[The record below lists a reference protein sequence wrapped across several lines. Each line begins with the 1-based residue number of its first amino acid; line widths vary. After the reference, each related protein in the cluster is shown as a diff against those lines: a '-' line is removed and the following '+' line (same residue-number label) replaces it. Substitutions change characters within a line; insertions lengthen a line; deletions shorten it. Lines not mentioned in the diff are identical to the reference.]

1 MKEYQVLAR
10 RYRPQSF
17 AAVVGQ
23 DAVVTTLKNALKL
36 NRTAHAYLFSGPRGT
51 GKTTFARLFAKALN
65 CEKLTAEGEPC
76 NNCASCREITNGT
89 SMDVMEIDGASNR
102 GIEEIRKIKDAV
114 AFAASGGRYKIYIID
129 EVHMLTRDAFN
140 ALLKT
145 LEEPPANVKFF
156 FATTEIHKVP
166 MTIISRCQRFQLQRI
181 PADLM
186 EQKLKGIL
194 SDIQAKVEDEALKI
208 VVQHSDGCLRD
219 AESLLDQTLS
229 FCEGEIT
236 AEMVR
241 TMLGVVSTES
251 FFELDRAGKRGELAV
266 AFKIVEELF
275 AKGKSPAAFIEG
287 LLDHFRMILLC
298 KFSPESTPAAYKE
311 SAGLY
316 TDEQCLSIIDDLI
329 ETQKNIKPSAWRI
342 YLEALLLRIMRS
354 HRLISVDRL
363 VQRLLELEAKMLNGQ
378 PSTTSVTASIPT
390 PAPMPLP
397 MPPPLPPKPVVV
409 APAPA
414 PAAKPVASIA
424 VEGMAPGRADT
435 LLQFATVEL
444 KGNLERKA
452 QIKS

>member
-1 MKEYQVLAR
+1 MADYQVLAR

-23 DAVVTTLKNALKL
+23 DAIVTTLKNALRL
-36 NRTAHAYLFSGPRGT
+36 NRTAHAYLFCGPRGT

-65 CEKLTAEGEPC
+65 CEKPTAEGEPC
-76 NNCASCREITNGT
+76 NTCTSCREVTAGT
-89 SMDVMEIDGASNR
+89 SIDVLEIDGASNR

-145 LEEPPANVKFF
+145 LEEPPQNVKFF

-181 PADLM
+181 SAELM
-186 EQKLKGIL
+186 EQKLRKIL
-194 SDIQAKVEDEALKI
+194 SDIQAKVEDEALRI
-208 VVQHSDGCLRD
+208 VIQHADGCLRD
-219 AESLLDQTLS
+219 AESLLDQILS
-229 FCEGEIT
+229 FCEGTIT

-241 TMLGVVSTES
+241 TVLGVVSTEA
-251 FFELDRAGKRGELAV
+251 FFELDRAGKRVELSV

-275 AKGKSPAAFIEG
+275 AQGKSPAAFIEG
-287 LLDHFRMILLC
+287 LLDHFRTILLC

-316 TDEQCLSIIDDLI
+316 TEEQCLSIIDDLI
-329 ETQKNIKPSAWRI
+329 ETQRNIKPSAWRI

-354 HRLISVDRL
+354 HRRISVDSL
-363 VQRLLELEAKMLNGQ
+363 VQRLLELESKVKQ
-378 PSTTSVTASIPT
+378 ETAAT
-390 PAPMPLP
+390 PLP
-397 MPPPLPPKPVVV
+397 PPKPVAT
-409 APAPA
+409 APAPVIPKPAAEVPKPAPAPTPA
-414 PAAKPVASIA
+414 PAAKSAAPIA
-424 VEGMAPGRADT
+424 VEGMAPGRVDT
-435 LLQFATVEL
+435 LLQFAAVEL

>member
-1 MKEYQVLAR
+1 MADYQVLAR

-23 DAVVTTLKNALKL
+23 DAIVTTLKNALRL

-76 NNCASCREITNGT
+76 NTCPSCREITNGT
-89 SMDVMEIDGASNR
+89 SIDVMEIDGASNR

-145 LEEPPANVKFF
+145 LEEPPENVKFF

-181 PADLM
+181 SAELM
-186 EQKLKGIL
+186 EQKLKKIIEE
-194 SDIQAKVEDEALKI
+194 IQAKVEDEALKI
-208 VVQHSDGCLRD
+208 VVQHADGCLRD
-219 AESLLDQTLS
+219 AESLLDQILS

-241 TMLGVVSTES
+241 TVLGVVSTEA

-287 LLDHFRMILLC
+287 LLDHFRTILLC
-298 KFSPESTPAAYKE
+298 KFSPESTPTSYKE

-316 TDEQCLSIIDDLI
+316 TDEQCLGVIDDLI

-354 HRLISVDRL
+354 HRRISVDSL
-363 VQRLLELEAKMLNGQ
+363 VQRLLELEAKVKQETVGA
-378 PSTTSVTASIPT
+378 PS
-390 PAPMPLP
+390 
-397 MPPPLPPKPVVV
+397 PPSPPPKPVVV
-409 APAPA
+409 ASAPAPAPVIPKPAPA
-414 PAAKPVASIA
+414 PAAKVAAPVA
-424 VEGMAPGRADT
+424 VEGLAPGRVDT
-435 LLQFATVEL
+435 LLQFAAVEL